1 MTWIRAGLR
10 EWLTPHSLKQAA
22 ISWLAVE
29 WTVDQIAD
37 FTETTPETE
46 VRIHR
51 KVNGARLRPRGET
64 LASGLSISL
73 VGRAGARSVPRV
85 KR

>member
-1 MTWIRAGLR
+1 M
-10 EWLTPHSLKQAA
+10 
-22 ISWLAVE
+22 
-29 WTVDQIAD
+29 DQIAD